1 MIKEI
6 NINSKIF
13 KFRFLN
19 FSDINIH
26 YFKLLSEL
34 TVIDLESI
42 SEEENKK
49 FFDNLNENQKII
61 VIEFENNIIGS
72 GTLLIE
78 NKLIRS
84 YGKVGHIEDIVI
96 NSNFRKYGLGKEL
109 IKLLTDISKEN
120 KCYKCILDCDEH
132 LEKFYIKCGFKMKG
146 LQMSYYF

>member
-26 YFKLLSEL
+26 YLKLLSEL

-49 FFDNLNENQKII
+49 FFLDGVYII
-61 VIEFENNIIGS
+61 
-72 GTLLIE
+72 
-78 NKLIRS
+78 
-84 YGKVGHIEDIVI
+84 Y
-96 NSNFRKYGLGKEL
+96 
-109 IKLLTDISKEN
+109 
-120 KCYKCILDCDEH
+120 
-132 LEKFYIKCGFKMKG
+132 
-146 LQMSYYF
+146 